1 MAILCEYLH
10 PYMFRRFGG
19 WLDVVEA
26 NFDDRNIVVTLD
38 FHHDQVAFAEM
49 AREFIQ
55 RHATKT
61 RAEWRAEIL
70 EGHQG
75 QADASGD
82 AVMT

>member
-1 MAILCEYLH
+1 MAWQLTLRMI
-10 PYMFRRFGG
+10 
-19 WLDVVEA
+19 
-26 NFDDRNIVVTLD
+26 RNIVVTLD

-70 EGHQG
+70 GGQGGH
-75 QADASGD
+75 
-82 AVMT
+82 

>member
-1 MAILCEYLH
+1 
-10 PYMFRRFGG
+10 
-19 WLDVVEA
+19 
-26 NFDDRNIVVTLD
+26 VVTLD

-70 EGHQG
+70 SSQIGH
-75 QADASGD
+75 ADASAD
-82 AVMT
+82 AAMT